1 MMSKT
6 PAKFLRDQ
14 SKTVGEAVHIR
25 APPTYIIVQT
35 HPPQK
40 KKKKKKK
47 KNNNKTTKF
56 RIFLRSFKKIT

>member
-40 KKKKKKK
+40 KKTTKKN
-47 KNNNKTTKF
+47 NNNKTTKF